1 MKKLFGCI
9 LSLVVA
15 VMLVFTPAEHVYAQ
29 GLGLSVSSSSVAVGK
44 TVKVTVSMP
53 SGYFG
58 TVVISSSDE
67 GVLSNGGDGVAN
79 IGDAAGYPTSQ
90 SFSFTAKAA
99 GSCTIKAY
107 CTVVGDAEGNDA
119 GGIITGASTKVTV
132 TSASSNNDSNS
143 NKDNKDNSGSNTGND
158 NNANKDNE
166 NKEEKKSSNA
176 SLGSLVISAG
186 TLSPEFSA
194 ATKDYTATV
203 DYSCS
208 SLAVTANP
216 ADSKASVTSVTGN
229 DSLEVGENTVSVVV
243 TAEDGS
249 TSTYN
254 IVVTRR
260 AEDDPENA
268 DKQDN
273 WKKFD
278 INGTEWTMVN
288 DIPEDVVPEGFEHSK
303 TVIDGLEYNTLH
315 GTFGD
320 ITLVYLQSE
329 SGNGL
334 FVYDAAQNAAYE
346 FVRINSE
353 SHFIVV
359 LLPKVDDVPEGY
371 NEISLSIEGKGVAT
385 AYQTKAE
392 KKDDQTK
399 DFYLVYAMNDNG
411 ESGWYTYDSVDGTY
425 MRNELSTP
433 TVAQEEN
440 DTTKSELVPG
450 IANKYLVLAAIL
462 VLIIIIL
469 LLLLIVSAVKN
480 RKYKAMDYHDDDVD
494 DAAEDVSNEALEET
508 TDETADEIADELEE
522 EVTEEPLDEVAEEA
536 AEESVDEVAEEAAE
550 ESVDEVA
557 GEAAEESAGEAAE
570 ETADEAVEESA
581 DEVAEE
587 TAEDAADEQKMAT
600 DENIS
605 NASYVGRTVEITP
618 DSKKAVENENS
629 EFDLKDDS
637 RQENVSDTE
646 NDADEDALKN
656 QLQMALDGFV
666 NEGNKP
672 SETIDSSAKDDNEDD
687 SEDDDLQFIDLN

>member
-1 MKKLFGCI
+1 MRRIRSIILTMMLILTTTLFSRVPVLAAANISVSVNKSNVKVGDTVTVT
-9 LSLVVA
+9 LSI
-15 VMLVFTPAEHVYAQ
+15 TSGYGAQ
-29 GLGLSVSSSSVAVGK
+29 GVLKKSSGVLGG
-44 TVKVTVSMP
+44 
-53 SGYFG
+53 
-58 TVVISSSDE
+58 SSDE
-67 GVLSNGGDGVAN
+67 YFTIGAGVGDVQRFSYKA
-79 IGDAAGYPTSQ
+79 TSV
-90 SFSFTAKAA
+90 
-99 GSCTIKAY
+99 GSCTFSIQEPLDD
-107 CTVVGDAEGNDA
+107 TTDVDGGTPSIGVGSA
-119 GGIITGASTKVTV
+119 TVTV

-158 NNANKDNE
+158 SNANKDNE

-203 DYSCS
+203 DYSYS

-278 INGTEWTMVN
+278 INGTEWIMIN

-385 AYQTKAE
+385 AYQTKVE
-392 KKDDQTK
+392 KNDDQTK

-425 MRNELSTP
+425 MRTELSTP

-480 RKYKAMDYHDDDVD
+480 RKYKAMDYHDDDDDVD

-536 AEESVDEVAEEAAE
+536 AEE
-550 ESVDEVA
+550 
-557 GEAAEESAGEAAE
+557 
-570 ETADEAVEESA
+570 TADEAVEEPA